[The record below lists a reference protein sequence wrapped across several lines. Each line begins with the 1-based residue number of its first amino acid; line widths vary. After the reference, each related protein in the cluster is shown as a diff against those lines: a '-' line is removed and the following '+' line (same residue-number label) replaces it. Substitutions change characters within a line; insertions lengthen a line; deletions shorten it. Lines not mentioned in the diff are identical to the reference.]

1 VDVVEIN
8 PGYLQLIAQ
17 YPVVQSLLKNPK
29 VHVFTDDG
37 RRWLL
42 ANPGAHYDAIVANT
56 SYYWRD
62 HSTTLLSVEFL
73 RLVREHL
80 KLGGI
85 CYYNTTTSDD
95 VLATGLA
102 VFPYGLR
109 VLNFLAVSDA
119 PFVMNVERW
128 MSVLR
133 QYRIDGELVFDPA
146 RPRSEV
152 ALQAYRALA
161 NTLSESPKLMGM
173 ESSESMRARLGR
185 RFIITDDD
193 MGWEWR
199 SGFQIPWRQ

>member
-1 VDVVEIN
+1 M
-8 PGYLQLIAQ
+8 
-17 YPVVQSLLKNPK
+17 
-29 VHVFTDDG
+29 T
-37 RRWLL
+37 
-42 ANPGAHYDAIVANT
+42 
-56 SYYWRD
+56 
-62 HSTTLLSVEFL
+62 
-73 RLVREHL
+73 
-80 KLGGI
+80 
-85 CYYNTTTSDD
+85 
-95 VLATGLA
+95 ATGLA

-119 PFVMNVERW
+119 PFVMDVERW